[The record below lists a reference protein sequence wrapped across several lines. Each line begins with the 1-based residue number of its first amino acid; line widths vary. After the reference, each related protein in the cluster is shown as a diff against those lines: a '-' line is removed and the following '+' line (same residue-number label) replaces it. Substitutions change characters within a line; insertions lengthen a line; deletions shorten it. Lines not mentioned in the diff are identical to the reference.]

1 MRKIICILLIL
12 ICIPICVQAQTGES
26 TNLPQNDSAKI
37 ENLYEYI
44 YNMKTEY
51 ELLRDIDAKDYVSN
65 YMKSGNGGFSI
76 EKVRQAL
83 INYMLKET
91 TADMRLMVIIIVIA
105 VICSLLHNL
114 EQAFSNESLTNI
126 AYLACFS
133 IIIIFTAKSFYIGVE
148 LAKDTIGKM
157 TDFMTALMPVLM
169 MLVAS
174 IGGFTESIVLDPIII
189 GTINLSSRI
198 YIDFIIPIIFMTFV
212 LQFVSSI
219 SSEYKIDKLIKL
231 LNQAALWTQGIMMTI
246 FIGIITVRGI
256 TSKTIDQV
264 TAKTAKYA
272 VDNFIPIVGKCLSDA
287 VSTVAG
293 YSLLLKNAISSVGL
307 VIVIAIMLLPV
318 IKIFIIAIMYKL
330 VAALIEPISDGRL
343 VNCISSAGDS
353 LILVMSCL
361 ISVSVMFFIMISIIA
376 TAGKVLMGS

>member
-1 MRKIICILLIL
+1 MKKIIFILLIL
-12 ICIPICVQAQTGES
+12 LCIPISVQAQ
-26 TNLPQNDSAKI
+26 SAEPKKVPDENTQI
-37 ENLYEYI
+37 ERLYEYI

-51 ELLRDIDAKDYVSN
+51 ELLKDMNIKDYVSS
-65 YMKSGNGGFSI
+65 YIKSGSGGFSLI
-76 EKVRQAL
+76 KARKAL
-83 INYMLKET
+83 INYILKET
-91 TADMRLMVIIIVIA
+91 AASMRLMIIIIA
-105 VICSLLHNL
+105 ISIICSLLNNL
-114 EQAFSNESLTNI
+114 ERAFNNESLINI
-126 AYLACFS
+126 AYFACLS
-133 IIIIFTAKSFYIGVE
+133 IIIIFMSKSFYIGVG
-148 LAKDTIGKM
+148 LAKDTISKM

-169 MLVAS
+169 TLIAS
-174 IGGFTESIVLDPIII
+174 MGGISEAIVLDPIII

-198 YIDFIIPIIFMTFV
+198 YIDFIIPLVFMTFV

-256 TSKTIDQV
+256 TSKTLDQV

-293 YSLLLKNAISSVGL
+293 YSLLLKNAISSLGL
-307 VIVIAIMLLPV
+307 IVVIVIMLLPV
-318 IKIFIIAIMYKL
+318 IKIFIIAITYKL
-330 VAALIEPISDGRL
+330 VAALIQPVSDGRL
-343 VNCISSAGDS
+343 VNCIGSAGDS

-361 ISVSVMFFIMISIIA
+361 ISVSVMFFIMIAITA
-376 TAGKVLMGS
+376 TAGKALLGG